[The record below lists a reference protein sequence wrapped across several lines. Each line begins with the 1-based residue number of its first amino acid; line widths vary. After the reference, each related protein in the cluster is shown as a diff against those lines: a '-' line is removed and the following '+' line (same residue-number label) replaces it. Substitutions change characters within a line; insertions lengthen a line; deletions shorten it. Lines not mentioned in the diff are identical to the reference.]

1 MLGGEKN
8 PNMERLYS
16 ILCFPGVFK
25 YTGQWRL
32 APRWGLHSHTHSQ
45 STHNDTGFRPVALRQ
60 KVPIKDRFTRSG
72 DYPSGGLGLPA
83 PPGNVNPPF
92 CGPRGNSFRMPEV
105 MAATKKT
112 RVCPAGEATW
122 PWLQVKCQ
130 RSVSSPLRTREKV
143 ESGPCYRQPSSVS
156 SLLEHKV
163 DIGPDA
169 EVCRAA
175 RSEPFLYGPSM
186 GTTWRDQVRPLTTS
200 LGSVKC

>member
-1 MLGGEKN
+1 MLGEKKIQIWN
-8 PNMERLYS
+8 VYTVYCVFLECLN
-16 ILCFPGVFK
+16 ILDNDGWPRGGV
-25 YTGQWRL
+25 YT
-32 APRWGLHSHTHSQ
+32 HTHSQ
-45 STHNDTGFRPVALRQ
+45 STHNDTGLRPVALRQ

-130 RSVSSPLRTREKV
+130 HGVSSPLRTREKV

-186 GTTWRDQVRPLTTS
+186 GTT
-200 LGSVKC
+200 